1 MPKDKKAASDDLY
14 KRLGVPK
21 DADEGQIKKAYRM
34 LALKHHPDKGGDAE
48 AFKSY
53 AEAYAVLSDA
63 EKCGC
68 RHNHLA
74 PTSQRGTQHSS
85 RSHDM
90 IPTPTAGGACTTPP
104 ANSR

>member
-1 MPKDKKAASDDLY
+1 MPKTKSDDADLY
-14 KRLGVPK
+14 ARLGVQRG
-21 DADEGQIKKAYRM
+21 ASEEEIKKAYRK
-34 LALKHHPDKGGDAE
+34 LALKYHPDKGGDAE